1 MQRTNHIIFL
11 AVCLVLTLAAT
22 IPMTGSGRG
31 GMLFPGEEAVS
42 LCGGAAFGQS
52 DVPSGRADAMP
63 GNGGMVSGRFIGIQ
77 VDDRPIL
84 PVYALVQDSLGFVWV
99 GTDAGL
105 FRHDGIRGQRFGRED
120 GSPDSI
126 CNEHINVLSYDSG
139 TLYVGT
145 DRGFCTYD
153 NAGGFI
159 QDTVIG
165 PRHVKSA
172 LLSGGDV
179 WIGTTEGLY
188 RRGRTDGTTMEVIPS
203 AHIASA
209 CAVGDTLWF
218 GGYGRIWRLTGGAAE
233 SFQIEGHSGTSGN
246 LVLAIVPVKGFYEYP
261 GSTSLFIG
269 SEKGLFV
276 IDLPADAVSGSSTVS
291 TTYGDGSATCPARC
305 IWNGGPVKNFLYL
318 PDGSLAAG
326 TDNGL
331 LVLSPQG
338 HASIFRHEL
347 RNSRSIPDNV
357 VWTTMLD
364 ADGGLW
370 VGTDHG
376 AALTRLND
384 EYDFMGV
391 EDCGLPGGLDVTSL
405 VCAEDGSVFAAGMNG
420 VLEYSRTGSAMVYK
434 SDEGPLGKR
443 LAHNKVRAL
452 YGDGESVWAASD
464 GGLDR
469 ISAGRVVHYNI
480 HEQTGKYLSD
490 WMYAVAEDGSGR
502 LWTGTYDGGLFI
514 TSKSRFPASGGDVL
528 CDRHLCSRDGLSG
541 DIVLKLCRFGGGYD
555 RDLDGGPDGYSGGG
569 SGESSDEGSAGRF
582 AVVTDNGVDIVDEK
596 DFSVTALAIPDGKRT
611 LSLASD
617 GIRLWVGTEA
627 GVYVLDG
634 QELRPISGTTVSAQS
649 LTFSDGLLWLCDDNE
664 IWRCDPDDP
673 QWRLVRKL
681 ENPLLSI
688 AADNSGHIY
697 AGSLN
702 GFYSLAKSTAS
713 VEARPDRIV
722 ITALYLDNVLVSP
735 GKEYSGRVILDGDIA
750 LASRITLGPDQN
762 SFALTFSSMKYPAP
776 AGRFAY
782 RLAGF
787 HDEWQAGSSDTRAV
801 FLNIPPG
808 HYSFEVCHLDAAGE
822 PDSETK
828 VLEIRIRRPWY
839 STVWAYIAYL
849 LLLGGVIG
857 FGIYFRKVMLQ
868 LKAERAAK
876 EKAQSIANST
886 VTRAQEFRET
896 LSVIFGSKSS
906 GGRSQADGVSEYS
919 EPGAG
924 PGSGEDAGSGQGL
937 VSGQESGLSSA
948 SGSSGNSGS
957 PDSKFMREI
966 ADIVKRHLD
975 DPDFSAAALCEESH
989 WPAKQIY
996 RKIKQLTGLSTTEF
1010 IRDIRLQSAAS
1021 LLKQGRYTVTE
1032 IMYKSGF
1039 TTASYFSKCFK
1050 ARYGQTPTDY
1060 QKSHSDSQN

>member
-1 MQRTNHIIFL
+1 MRRTNHIIFL
-11 AVCLVLTLAAT
+11 AVCLVLNLAAA
-22 IPMTGSGRG
+22 IPTAGSGRV
-31 GMLFPGEEAVS
+31 ETVS
-42 LCGGAAFGQS
+42 AGVDAA
-52 DVPSGRADAMP
+52 P
-63 GNGGMVSGRFIGIQ
+63 GNGGVVSGRFIGLQ

-126 CNEHINVLSYDSG
+126 CNEHINVLSYEGG

-145 DRGFCTYD
+145 DKGFCTYD

-165 PRHVKSA
+165 PRHIKAA

-188 RRGRTDGTTMEVIPS
+188 RRGRTGGATEEVIPS

-218 GGYGRIWRLTGGAAE
+218 GGYGRIWRLTGGTME
-233 SFQIEGHSGTSGN
+233 SFLIEGHSGTSGN
-246 LVLAIVPVKGFYEYP
+246 LVLAIAPVRGFYEYP
-261 GSTSLFIG
+261 GSASLFIG

-276 IDLPADAVSGSSTVS
+276 IDLPAEAASGPSAESITHVSGVI
-291 TTYGDGSATCPARC
+291 SATCPARC
-305 IWNGGPVKNFLYL
+305 IWDGGPVKNFLYL

-384 EYDFMGV
+384 EYDFTGV

-405 VCAEDGSVFAAGMNG
+405 VCAEGGSVFAAGMNG

-443 LAHNKVRAL
+443 LAHNKVRDL

-469 ISAGRVVHYNI
+469 ISAGRVAHYNI
-480 HEQTGKYLSD
+480 HERTGKYLSD

-502 LWTGTYDGGLFI
+502 LWTGAYDGGLFI

-528 CDRHLCSRDGLSG
+528 CDRHLSSQDGLSG
-541 DIVLKLCRFGGGYD
+541 DIVLKICR
-555 RDLDGGPDGYSGGG
+555 LSGDPGEG
-569 SGESSDEGSAGRF
+569 SGGRF
-582 AVVTDNGVDIVDEK
+582 AVVTDNGVDIVDEN

-617 GIRLWVGTEA
+617 GLRLWVGTEA
-627 GVYVLDG
+627 GVYALEG
-634 QELRPISGTTVSAQS
+634 EELRPISGTAVSAQS

-681 ENPLLSI
+681 ENPLLSL
-688 AADNSGHIY
+688 ATDNSGHIY

-702 GFYSLAKSTAS
+702 GFYSLSKSAAP

-735 GKEYSGRVILDGDIA
+735 DKEYSGRVILDGDIA
-750 LASRITLGPDQN
+750 LVSGITLGPAQN

-787 HDEWQAGSSDTRAV
+787 HDEWQVGSSDTRAV

-849 LLLGGVIG
+849 LLLGSIIG

-906 GGRSQADGVSEYS
+906 EGRSQADGASEYS

-924 PGSGEDAGSGQGL
+924 PLPGED
-937 VSGQESGLSSA
+937 
-948 SGSSGNSGS
+948 SGS
-957 PDSKFMREI
+957 DSKFMREI

-1060 QKSHSDSQN
+1060 QKSNNDS